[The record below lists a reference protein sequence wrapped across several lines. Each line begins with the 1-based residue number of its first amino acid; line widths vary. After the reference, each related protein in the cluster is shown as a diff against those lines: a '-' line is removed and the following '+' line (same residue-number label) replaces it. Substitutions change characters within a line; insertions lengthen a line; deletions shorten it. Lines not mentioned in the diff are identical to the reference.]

1 MSHVIIFEDVDK
13 QIKTEVVEG
22 GFTKRIVEI
31 EASGGYFLKVMKEE
45 EFNKQQERKRKVAG
59 WNQRT

>member
-1 MSHVIIFEDVDK
+1 MSYVIIFEDANK
-13 QIKTEVVEG
+13 EIKTEVVVG

-45 EFNKQQERKRKVAG
+45 DFNKQQSRKRKVIG
-59 WNQRT
+59 WNQ